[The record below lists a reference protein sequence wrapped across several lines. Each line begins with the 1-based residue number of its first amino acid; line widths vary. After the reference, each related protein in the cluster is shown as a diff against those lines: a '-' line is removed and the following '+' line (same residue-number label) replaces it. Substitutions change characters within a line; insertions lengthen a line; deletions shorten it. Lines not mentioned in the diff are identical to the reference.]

1 MEGIHPASLAMLG
14 VLLVVALVGL
24 AELVVARIRRRR
36 AARRWTASQDD
47 LVIDL
52 TYMHEAIRRDRE
64 QAARLLA
71 ARELSERRSTSPGG
85 GGR

>member
-14 VLLVVALVGL
+14 VLLTVALVGMVEL
-24 AELVVARIRRRR
+24 AMRRLRQRR
-36 AARRWTASQDD
+36 AARKWKAAHGDV
-47 LVIDL
+47 VIDL

-64 QAARLLA
+64 QAEELRA

>member
-14 VLLVVALVGL
+14 ILFVVALVGA
-24 AELVVARIRRRR
+24 AELAIGRLRQRR
-36 AARRWTASQDD
+36 AARRSQRDV
-47 LVIDL
+47 VIDL

-64 QAARLLA
+64 QAERLRA
-71 ARELSERRSTSPGG
+71 AALNERRSTSPGG